1 MTGSPEPTTVVI
13 VDDQTLM
20 RSGLRMLLE
29 RSEGIAV
36 VGQASDGQSA
46 VRVVRERRPDVAL
59 MDIRMPGI
67 DGIEAT
73 RRIVADPLLA
83 TTKILVLTTYDLDE
97 YVYQAVRAGAS
108 GFLLKSAPPLQLV
121 AAIHA
126 VAAGDTLLAPEITR
140 RLLEEYVRRPAPGG
154 ALLAPLTELTDRELD
169 VLRLIARGWSN
180 SEIAAALF
188 VSEPT
193 VKTHINR
200 LFRKLGV
207 RDRIQAVV
215 LAYDTGLVRPG
226 ESGGAIRSDERG

>member
-1 MTGSPEPTTVVI
+1 MTGSPEAKTVVI
-13 VDDQTLM
+13 ADDQTLM

-29 RSEGIAV
+29 RSEGISV
-36 VGQASDGQSA
+36 VGQASDGESA
-46 VRVVRERRPDVAL
+46 VRVVREHRPDVAL

-73 RRIVADPLLA
+73 RRIVADPALA
-83 TTKILVLTTYDLDE
+83 TKILVLTTYDLDE
-97 YVYQAVRAGAS
+97 YVYHAVRAGAS
-108 GFLLKSAPPLQLV
+108 GFLLKSAPPPQLV

-140 RLLEEYVRRPAPGG
+140 RLLEEYVRRPPPGG

-169 VLRLIARGWSN
+169 VLRLIARGSSN

-215 LAYDTGLVRPG
+215 LAYDKGLVRPG
-226 ESGGAIRSDERG
+226 EVGGAISDERG